1 MPTSEQSSD
10 IAVQRLYDAHHGW
23 LFGWLRRRLG
33 NSADAAD
40 LAQDTFAGLLGACR
54 RRAMPDLREPRAYLT
69 TIAKRLIVDLYRRLA
84 LEQAYLEVLAAL
96 PQQHAPS
103 EEQRMVVLQTL
114 REVDAL
120 LAALPDKVRVA
131 FLLSQLDGLTYEQIG
146 VEMGVSVRTVKRY
159 MADAFTHCILA
170 AA

>member
-1 MPTSEQSSD
+1 MTTSEQSPAL
-10 IAVQRLYDAHHGW
+10 AVQRLYDAHHGW

-40 LAQDTFAGLLGACR
+40 LAQDTFAGLLGAYR
-54 RRAMPDLREPRAYLT
+54 RRAMPDLQEPRAYLT
-69 TIAKRLIVDLYRRLA
+69 TIAKRLMADMYRRLA
-84 LEQAYLEVLAAL
+84 LEQAYLEALAAM
-96 PQQHAPS
+96 PERHAPS
-103 EEQRMVVLQTL
+103 EEQRLAILQTL

-120 LAALPDKVRVA
+120 LAALPEKVRAA

-146 VEMGVSVRTVKRY
+146 AELGVSVRTVKRY

-170 AA
+170 AE

>member
-1 MPTSEQSSD
+1 MSPPDPTSAV
-10 IAVQRLYDAHHGW
+10 AVQRIYDAHHGW

-40 LAQDTFAGLLGACR
+40 LAQDTFVGLLSSYR
-54 RRAMPDLREPRAYLT
+54 RRAMPELQEPRAYLT
-69 TIAKRLIVDLYRRLA
+69 TIAKRLMVDLYRRHA
-84 LEQAYLEVLAAL
+84 LEQAYLDALAAI
-96 PQQHAPS
+96 PARHAPS
-103 EEQRMVVLQTL
+103 EEQRLMVLQTL

-120 LAALPDKVRVA
+120 LAALPDKARIA

-159 MADAFTHCILA
+159 MAEAFKHCILA
-170 AA
+170 AS